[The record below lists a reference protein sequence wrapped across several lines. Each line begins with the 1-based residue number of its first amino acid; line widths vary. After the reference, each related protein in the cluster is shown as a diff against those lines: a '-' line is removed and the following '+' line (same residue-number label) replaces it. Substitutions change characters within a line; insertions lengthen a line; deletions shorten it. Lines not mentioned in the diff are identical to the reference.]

1 MPIGTLDFNKT
12 VFSSAFNP
20 FAGWALPRFVVS
32 FVELYGM
39 LSCVWSCTKSETSSI
54 VVAIS

>member
-39 LSCVWSCTKSETSSI
+39 LSWTKSETSSI
-54 VVAIS
+54 VVSIS

>member
-39 LSCVWSCTKSETSSI
+39 LS
-54 VVAIS
+54 